1 MLEKRK
7 YTRQELIDLYKTSR
21 LDAIK
26 NKIRRAGYLFTDT
39 GRGSSYTLEITE
51 LPKADQFKQYC
62 IEELGFD
69 PRTDFTKLKTFLF
82 FFLENEEFMTL
93 QYNEMEQ
100 VIKAHGGSVS
110 AATIS
115 SYFKQLS
122 SIGWSVQEPF
132 EYVYFLYDSSSGKN
146 RYITREEYC
155 SINKEFWQL
164 LKRKKLSW
172 SEAYHKIKE
181 KYGNKPRKRR
191 KEVKGGFFAK
201 HYVELWDLIDNEMKD
216 KLNDG

>member
-7 YTRQELIDLYKTSR
+7 YTRQELIDLFKTSR

-26 NKIRRAGYLFTDT
+26 NKIRRAGYLFTDS
-39 GRGSSYTLEITE
+39 GRGESYTLEITE
-51 LPKADQFKQYC
+51 LPEADQFKQYC
-62 IEELGFD
+62 IEVLGFD
-69 PRTDFTKLKTFLF
+69 PRSDFQKLKTFLF

-100 VIKAHGGSVS
+100 IIKDHKGSVS

-115 SYFKQLS
+115 KYFKQLS
-122 SIGWSVQEPF
+122 AIEWAVQEPF
-132 EYVYFLYDSSSGKN
+132 EYVYFIHDGSSGKP

-164 LKRKKLSW
+164 IKKDGLSW
-172 SEAYHKIKE
+172 SEAHSRIKE
-181 KYGNKPRKRR
+181 KYGNKPRKRPR
-191 KEVKGGFFAK
+191 AVKTAFSARQ
-201 HYVELWDLIDNEMKD
+201 YEELWDLIDTELKEKKME
-216 KLNDG
+216 G

>member
-51 LPKADQFKQYC
+51 LPQADQFNQYC
-62 IEELGFD
+62 IEELGFS
-69 PRTDFTKLKTFLF
+69 PQTDFQKLKTFLL
-82 FFLENEEFMTL
+82 FFLANEEFMTL

-100 VIKAHGGSVS
+100 IIQDYGGSVS
-110 AATIS
+110 ATTIS
-115 SYFKQLS
+115 GYFKQLS
-122 SIGWSVQEPF
+122 SIGWADQDPADF
-132 EYVYFLYDSSSGKN
+132 VYFLYDGSTGKPK
-146 RYITREEYC
+146 YITREEYC

-164 LKRKKLSW
+164 IKKGGKTW
-172 SEAYHKIKE
+172 KEAYTEIKE
-181 KYGNKPRKRR
+181 KYGSKPRKRPR
-191 KEVKGGFFAK
+191 AVKIAFAARQ
-201 HYVELWDLIDNEMKD
+201 YEELWDLIDTDLKENKME
-216 KLNDG
+216 G

>member
-1 MLEKRK
+1 MLEKRE
-7 YTRQELIDLYKTSR
+7 YTRQELIDLFKTER
-21 LDAIK
+21 LDAIQK
-26 NKIRRAGYLFTDT
+26 RIRRAGYLFTDT

-164 LKRKKLSW
+164 IKTDGLSW
-172 SEAYHKIKE
+172 SEAHSKIKE
-181 KYGNKPRKRR
+181 KYGNKPRKRPR
-191 KEVKGGFFAK
+191 AVKIAFAARQ
-201 HYVELWDLIDNEMKD
+201 YEELWDLIDTDLKENKME
-216 KLNDG
+216 G

>member
-1 MLEKRK
+1 MLEKRE
-7 YTRQELIDLYKTSR
+7 YTRQELIDLFKTER
-21 LDAIK
+21 LDAIQK
-26 NKIRRAGYLFTDT
+26 RIRRAGYLFTDT

-110 AATIS
+110 ATTIS

-122 SIGWSVQEPF
+122 AIGWSVQEPF
-132 EYVYFLYDSSSGKN
+132 EYDYFLYESSSGKN

-164 LKRKKLSW
+164 IKTDGLSW
-172 SEAYHKIKE
+172 SEANNKIKE
-181 KYGNKPRKRR
+181 KYGNKPRKRSR
-191 KEVKGGFFAK
+191 AVKTGFHARQ
-201 HYVELWDLIDNEMKD
+201 YDELWDLIETDLKENKMK
-216 KLNDG
+216 G